1 MTKLV
6 ALTFVTVFCSS
17 ALTACFE
24 PIKDTH
30 PGQVLTKRI
39 ALFKQFN
46 RTLAPMTMVANE
58 RSEYVKDEFLGYAQ
72 DLEKLSTKPWT
83 YFPADG
89 NYPPTHARPVV
100 WSRPAEFKDAQEK
113 FQASVGKLVTTARA
127 GELKH
132 IKVALYDVTNSCK
145 SCHRNFRF
153 E

>member
-1 MTKLV
+1 MKKLL
-6 ALTFVTVFCSS
+6 ALTLVTLLCCS

-30 PGQVLTKRI
+30 PDQVLTKRI

-46 RTLAPMTMVANE
+46 RTLAPMMLVANE
-58 RSEYVKDEFLGYAQ
+58 RSEYVKEEFLGNAQ
-72 DLEKLSTKPWT
+72 DLEKLSTKPWA

-89 NYPPTHARPVV
+89 NYPPTHARPAV
-100 WSRPAEFKDAQEK
+100 WSRPADFKDAQVK
-113 FQASVGKLVTTARA
+113 YQASVGLLVQAARSGDLNEVKLAVY
-127 GELKH
+127 E
-132 IKVALYDVTNSCK
+132 VSNSCK